1 MPIISIGM
9 PLRNSRATVARA
21 IESVIAQQFAGWEL
35 IVIDDGST
43 DGTAEI
49 VRRFADPR
57 IRLVEHTENR
67 GLATRLNE
75 AVRLST
81 GEFFARMDGDDVMYP
96 ERLRL
101 QHEFLQLHC
110 DIDLVGGAVLVFR
123 GDGVRLG
130 MRGARRTHE
139 QICARPWS
147 SFPIAHPTWTGRTAW
162 FRNHPYPEEMIRA
175 QDQALLLRSFAVS
188 RFATLGEIVLGYRE
202 ERLTLTKVLRARYY
216 AMLAHLRYG
225 AGVRHRTLA
234 IAKQTVAAL
243 VDTFALACRL
253 DYTILRH
260 RARFVPRAQMVR
272 WKEVWAGI
280 PAVCREPAGAPR
292 AGQIARGKAT
302 PVHASKPL
310 VSIVMP
316 VWNCEY
322 TVALAIASVL
332 NQRYDNWELLVLD
345 DGSSDRTVDI
355 AGSTGDPRVRIF
367 ADGSHRTLPVRLNQG
382 VGLTRGRYVAR
393 MDGDDVMYPE
403 RLARQVAQLTESP
416 GIDLVGAGVLVFRNY
431 GEAFGIRL
439 GKPSH
444 EELCSRPWAGV
455 PLAHPTWF
463 GRAEFFREFA
473 YRDDVGKIEDQE
485 LLFRARHVARFCCI
499 SEILLGYRESR
510 LRLGRMLAGRAQYVK
525 MLVGAAATSPAL
537 AARGICAQTIRAAAD
552 VVACSSGLD
561 YTLLRHRARPSTA
574 EQVERWHAVWCE
586 AQRTAASLSA
596 AGITCSDH

>member
-9 PLRNSRATVARA
+9 PLRNSSATVARA
-21 IESVIAQQFAGWEL
+21 IESILAQQFVSWEL

-43 DGTAEI
+43 DGTAGI
-49 VRRFADPR
+49 VRRFADSR
-57 IRLVEHTENR
+57 IRLVEHAENR

-81 GEFFARMDGDDVMYP
+81 GEYFARMDGDDVMYP

-101 QHEFLQLHC
+101 QHEFLQLHR
-110 DIDLVGGAVLVFR
+110 DVDLVGGAVLVFR

-175 QDQALLLRSFAVS
+175 QDQALLLHSFAGS

-202 ERLTLTKVLRARYY
+202 ERLTLTKVLRGRYY

-225 AGVRHRTLA
+225 AGARHRVLA
-234 IAKQTVAAL
+234 IAKQAVAAI

-260 RARFVPRAQMVR
+260 RARFVPREQMVR
-272 WKEVWAGI
+272 WREVWAGI

-292 AGQIARGKAT
+292 AGQFERGKAA

-316 VWNCEY
+316 VWNCEH

-345 DGSSDRTVDI
+345 DGSRDRTIDI

-367 ADGSHRTLPVRLNQG
+367 VDGSHRTLPPRLNQG
-382 VGLTRGRYVAR
+382 VALTRGSYVAR

-416 GIDLVGAGVLVFRNY
+416 GIDLVGAGVLVFRNC

-463 GRAEFFREFA
+463 GRAGFFRKFA

-485 LLFRARHVARFCCI
+485 LLFRARHGARFCCI
-499 SEILLGYRESR
+499 SDILLGYRESR
-510 LRLGRMLAGRAQYVK
+510 LRLGRMLTGRAQYVK
-525 MLVGAAATSPAL
+525 MLVGAAATSPSV

-574 EQVERWHAVWCE
+574 EQVERWHAVWRE

-596 AGITCSDH
+596 PATTCSDH

>member
-1 MPIISIGM
+1 
-9 PLRNSRATVARA
+9 
-21 IESVIAQQFAGWEL
+21 
-35 IVIDDGST
+35 
-43 DGTAEI
+43 
-49 VRRFADPR
+49 
-57 IRLVEHTENR
+57 
-67 GLATRLNE
+67 
-75 AVRLST
+75 
-81 GEFFARMDGDDVMYP
+81 MDGDDVMYP

-101 QHEFLQLHC
+101 QHEFLQLHR
-110 DIDLVGGAVLVFR
+110 DVDLVGGAVLVFR

-130 MRGARRTHE
+130 MRGARRNHE
-139 QICARPWS
+139 EICARPWS

-162 FRNHPYPEEMIRA
+162 FQNHPYPEEMLRA
-175 QDQALLLRSFAVS
+175 QDQALLLRSFAGS

-202 ERLTLTKVLRARYY
+202 EHLTFAKVLRARYY
-216 AMLAHLRYG
+216 AVLAHLRYG
-225 AGVRHRTLA
+225 AGIRHRVLA
-234 IAKQTVAAL
+234 LAKQAVAAM

-260 RARFVPRAQMVR
+260 RARFVPREQMVR

-280 PAVCREPAGAPR
+280 PAVCREPAR
-292 AGQIARGKAT
+292 ATA
-302 PVHASKPL
+302 VHGSKPL

-316 VWNCEY
+316 VWNCEH
-322 TVALAIASVL
+322 TVGVAIASVL
-332 NQRYDNWELLVLD
+332 NQRYDTWELLVLD

-355 AGSTGDPRVRIF
+355 AGSTGDPRVRVI
-367 ADGSHRTLPVRLNQG
+367 ADGTHCKLPVRLNQG
-382 VGLTRGRYVAR
+382 VALARGSYVAR

-463 GRAEFFREFA
+463 GQADFFRKFA

-485 LLFRARHVARFCCI
+485 LLFRARHSARFSCI
-499 SEILLGYRESR
+499 SDILLGYRESR
-510 LRLGRMLAGRAQYVK
+510 LRLGRMLAGRVQYVK
-525 MLVGAAATSPAL
+525 MLAGAAATSPAL

-586 AQRTAASLSA
+586 TQRTAASLSA
-596 AGITCSDH
+596 PAELLVRSTNLVLHQ